1 MEIHLAML
9 KQNNKKPELL
19 KLPRGLLEEVKKMQL
34 LDEVNK
40 NWNICFKVQTFSRK
54 VKGIF
59 L

>member
-1 MEIHLAML
+1 ML

-34 LDEVNK
+34 LDEVKK